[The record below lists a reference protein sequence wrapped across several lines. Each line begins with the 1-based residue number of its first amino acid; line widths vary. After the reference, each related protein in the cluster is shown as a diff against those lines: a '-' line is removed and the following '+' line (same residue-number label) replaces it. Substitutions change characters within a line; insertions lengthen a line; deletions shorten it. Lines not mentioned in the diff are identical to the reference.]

1 MFILSKNKNAY
12 NTILSYKK
20 AFEKSSFQ
28 FGDIYQYDLSTYTL
42 YWFSARPQDQL
53 YVYKNGFIIGKRNF
67 EDDYCQEPIQLHE
80 NLPVSTASILQ
91 NTIIRC
97 DREQLIIEPNE
108 TTSIYYDE
116 NYSVADYSILLAK
129 LNNRLPSHLLVQIL
143 AAIGYFP
150 GNLTLFEGVER
161 VPYLYGIDLNK
172 KALTKL
178 DDFKLRKSD
187 DDKMLARLKG
197 IVPQVKKQSLAMSGG
212 LDSRFV
218 LGVLLSQNIKPT
230 LRSLKDKENPI
241 VEKLNEK
248 LNLKFITVEGEYEN
262 AYHYTLMTDGRI
274 YFRGG
279 NYSKLYD
286 EVSPNEF
293 LHTGLSI
300 LPMNENSFASAW
312 KKPGSIK
319 NIYND
324 LIHYALLPRMPKEG
338 FKSFVKPITKHSSQ
352 AFLEDELAY
361 GKNYSNF
368 KTRKQWALWFYHLN
382 RGLTWTYAHVQDLSF
397 YVYPIFILGDKKAAE
412 WGITSSAYSNFNKE
426 RLRRINQKLFPDL
439 PIDYS
444 DNRDFNSKPFIL
456 DHYDRIYNEY
466 FKKLVNRF
474 KQLKT
479 DHSTHNHNWFED
491 IDYTEAPSFNVYF
504 KDSYKNIVNDRDE
517 IMRVRR
523 TAVTLNNVLLYLES

>member
-1 MFILSKNKNAY
+1 MFILSKKEHAH
-12 NTILSYKK
+12 NTIQSYRN
-20 AFEKSSFQ
+20 AFENTSFN
-28 FGDIYQYDLSTYTL
+28 FGDIYQFTIKDYKLN
-42 YWFSARPQDQL
+42 WFSARPQDQL
-53 YVYKNGFIIGKRNF
+53 YVYKNGFIIGKKSF
-67 EDDYCQEPIQLHE
+67 DDYYNPNPIVIDQ
-80 NLPVSTASILQ
+80 NLPETTNSLLQ
-91 NTIIRC
+91 NLTVKIKHG
-97 DREQLIIEPNE
+97 QLIVEPNE
-108 TTSIYYDE
+108 VTSVFYDE
-116 NYSVADYSILLAK
+116 NYSVSDYSILLAK
-129 LNNRLPSHLLVQIL
+129 LEKKLPDNVLVQIL
-143 AAIGYFP
+143 TAIGYFP
-150 GNLTLFEGVER
+150 GNLTLFKNIER
-161 VPYLYGIDLNK
+161 VPYLYGLNLNDK
-172 KALTKL
+172 SLTKF
-178 DDFKLRKSD
+178 DDFKFKKSD
-187 DDKMLARLKG
+187 DDKMLARLKE
-197 IVPQVKKQSLAMSGG
+197 IVPQCKKQSIAMSGG

-218 LGVLLSQNIKPT
+218 LGVLLSRGVKPI

-241 VEKLNEK
+241 VEELNE
-248 LNLKFITVEGEYEN
+248 NLKLKYVTVKGNYEN
-262 AYHYTLMTDGRI
+262 EFQYTLMTDGRI

-286 EVSPNEF
+286 EVEPNEI

-319 NIYND
+319 TIYND

-338 FKSFVKPITKHSSQ
+338 FKAFIKPITKQNSQ
-352 AFLEDELAY
+352 AFLEDKLAY
-361 GKNYSNF
+361 GKNYLQF

-382 RGLTWTYAHVQDLSF
+382 RGLTWTLAHVQDLSF
-397 YVYPIFILGDKKAAE
+397 YVYPIFILGDKKASE
-412 WGITSSAYSNFNKE
+412 WGITSTAYSNFNKE
-426 RLRRINQKLFPDL
+426 RLRRINQKLFPNL
-439 PIDYS
+439 QIDYS

-491 IDYTEAPSFNVYF
+491 IGYTEAPSFNVYF
-504 KDSYKNIVNDRDE
+504 KDSYKNIVNDREE